1 MRARAPVLLSLFVT
15 GFAIAPWTVAA
26 ASECPDGSGEVAIVG
41 RLSSLHD
48 ATAMFRVESSSAGEH
63 RPVGTPLPAP
73 GSNIAV
79 AFSGGDEFLRVGESY
94 AVPLWWDRGHFVSS
108 VSTAEDMCGV
118 RTRHADGS
126 AIETSLLSRPEVKR
140 LLLVIAIALFATV
153 GLPAIWLRHKR
164 QQRRRRND
172 AALRSAAG

>member
-1 MRARAPVLLSLFVT
+1 MFLVLFVT

-26 ASECPDGSGEVAIVG
+26 ATSCGDGNGEVAIVG

-48 ATAMFRVESSSAGEH
+48 ATATFRVESSSVSEY
-63 RPVGTPLPAP
+63 RPAGTPLPAP

-94 AVPLWWDRGHFVSS
+94 AVPLWWDRGHFVSN
-108 VSTAEDMCGV
+108 VSTAEDICGV
-118 RTRHADGS
+118 RTRYADGS

-140 LLLVIAIALFATV
+140 LLLVIAVALFVTV
-153 GLPAIWLRHKR
+153 GLPAIWLR
-164 QQRRRRND
+164 QRRQKQRLRND